1 MQLIT
6 RPEGR
11 GLGERLALLSWAGSG
26 GELRPTVAGAGS
38 AEALTDSPVA
48 TKERT
53 TGKKGGKTSQQV
65 AFGFILEKKITE
77 KDQVR
82 PLIPPHTPPKATHTG
97 TIVLLHGEKYHSMT
111 TFSSSPTEHVVP
123 KRLCKHAGNI
133 TVQHLL

>member
-38 AEALTDSPVA
+38 AEALTDSPAA

-53 TGKKGGKTSQQV
+53 TGKKGGKNQPAS
-65 AFGFILEKKITE
+65 GLWLYPGKKITE

-123 KRLCKHAGNI
+123 KRLCKHAGSI